1 MNEFLTCQALI
12 EFLDDYVEARLPT
25 SERARFEEHLEVCD
39 ACVRYL
45 KSYRGT
51 VRALTLVASRDAAVP
66 EDVPRE
72 LVRAIL
78 EARRAAG

>member
-1 MNEFLTCQALI
+1 MNDFLSCQALI
-12 EFLDDYVEARLPT
+12 EFLDDYVEDRLPT
-25 SERARFEEHLEVCD
+25 VERARFEEHLEVCD

-51 VRALTLVASRDAAVP
+51 VQLLSVVASQDAAVP
-66 EDVPRE
+66 EDVPSQ